1 MGPRLINGL
10 VVLLMAL
17 LGRLSARQR
26 QRFAGI
32 VAPLIL
38 RLVRRT
44 DARLAANLALA
55 LPQLD
60 AAQRR
65 TLALSSYRNICLGVL
80 DTFWLDK
87 LQLDIEFNDS
97 TSRRIIEG
105 GGGASIV
112 TLHMGC
118 YEVVALAVQRLTG
131 RSSTMSN
138 IPSYLNCVQRQYEAV
153 GIECIHKKKPGGFFE
168 LIRAARRGAY
178 VTLHGDHYGS
188 DMPVSFFGRPTHA
201 PGGAVMLAALSSKP
215 LLLGYA
221 VLSEAGRYRVVFE
234 TLVEHPLPR
243 QPAELQWAMGRVYR
257 RFEQVIRQHPEH
269 WYWSYK
275 RWRTPLAAT

>member
-1 MGPRLINGL
+1 MGAGLINRAI
-10 VVLLMAL
+10 VLLMGL

-38 RLVRRT
+38 RCAKRT

-65 TLALSSYRNICLGVL
+65 TLALRSYRNICLGVL

-87 LQLDIEFNDS
+87 LQLDIEFSDIAV
-97 TSRRIIEG
+97 RRIIEG

-118 YEVVALAVQRLTG
+118 FEVVALAVQRLTG

-138 IPSYLNCVQRQYEAV
+138 IPPHLQCVSRLYQAA
-153 GIECIHKKKPGGFFE
+153 GIACVHKSKPGGFFD
-168 LIRAARRGAY
+168 LICAAKRGAY

-201 PGGAVMLAALSSKP
+201 PGGAVMLAALASKP

-243 QPAELQWAMGRVYR
+243 QPAELAWAMGRVYR

-275 RWRTPLAAT
+275 RWRTSAT

>member
-1 MGPRLINGL
+1 MGAGLINRA
-10 VVLLMAL
+10 VVLLMGL

-26 QRFAGI
+26 QRVAGI
-32 VAPLIL
+32 VALLIL
-38 RLVRRT
+38 RCAKRT
-44 DARLAANLALA
+44 DTRLAANLALA
-55 LPQLD
+55 MPQLD

-65 TLALSSYRNICLGVL
+65 TLALRSYRNICLGVL

-87 LQLDIEFNDS
+87 LRLDIEFSDS
-97 TSRRIIEG
+97 AARRIIEG

-131 RSSTMSN
+131 RSTTMSN
-138 IPSYLNCVQRQYEAV
+138 IPPHLRCVSRLYQAA
-153 GIECIHKKKPGGFFE
+153 GIACVHKNKPGGFFE
-168 LIRAARRGAY
+168 LVRAAKRGGY

-188 DMPVSFFGRPTHA
+188 DMPVNFFGHATQA
-201 PGGAVMLAALSSKP
+201 PGGAVMLAALASKP

-243 QPAELQWAMGRVYR
+243 QPAELAWAMGRVYR

-275 RWRTPLAAT
+275 RWRTPITA